1 MKKLTNNM
9 PSAGLVEAYLKEIA
23 KGYGVQW
30 NPDLKQAGGDQ
41 IVEVQGPAVSGY
53 RSHAVSKLVNP

>member
-9 PSAGLVEAYLKEIA
+9 PSASLVEAYLTEIA

-30 NPDLKQAGGDQ
+30 NPNLGSNQSD
-41 IVEVQGPAVSGY
+41 EVQGPAVSGY
-53 RSHAVSKLVNP
+53 PPFSCDQRIG